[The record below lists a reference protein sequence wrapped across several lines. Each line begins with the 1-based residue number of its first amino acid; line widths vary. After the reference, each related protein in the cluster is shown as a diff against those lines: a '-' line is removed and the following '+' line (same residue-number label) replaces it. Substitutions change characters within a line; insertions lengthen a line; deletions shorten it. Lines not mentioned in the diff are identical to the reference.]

1 MLPQFFEGFEVRN
14 ALAVKDG
21 DKLELGSHSLTFV
34 TAPMVHWPEVIMTYD
49 STDAA
54 LYSADAFGKFG
65 ALSACG
71 FTGSEDKDW
80 ACEARRYYFNIVGKY
95 GGPVQTVLKKLA
107 GLEIKSIRSLHGPI
121 LDGETE
127 KYLHLYDIWSSYR
140 SECEG
145 VFIACASIYG
155 GTMKAAQYIAEELR
169 KKGVKVSLSDLCD
182 SDMAENVGNAFKY
195 SKMVLAASSYDG
207 GLFTPMYDFLHR
219 LQIKGYCKRKV
230 AFVENG
236 SWAPSA
242 GRVMREMLSS
252 MKELD
257 LRETTVTIK
266 STVKSTDI
274 EALDA
279 LVNDIA
285 L

>member
-1 MLPQFFEGFEVRN
+1 
-14 ALAVKDG
+14 
-21 DKLELGSHSLTFV
+21 
-34 TAPMVHWPEVIMTYD
+34 
-49 STDAA
+49 
-54 LYSADAFGKFG
+54 
-65 ALSACG
+65 
-71 FTGSEDKDW
+71 
-80 ACEARRYYFNIVGKY
+80 
-95 GGPVQTVLKKLA
+95 
-107 GLEIKSIRSLHGPI
+107 
-121 LDGETE
+121 
-127 KYLHLYDIWSSYR
+127 
-140 SECEG
+140 
-145 VFIACASIYG
+145 
-155 GTMKAAQYIAEELR
+155 MKAAQYIAEELR

-182 SDMAENVGNAFKY
+182 SDMAENVEDAFKY

-230 AFVENG
+230 ALVENG

-257 LRETTVTIK
+257 LRETIVTIK

>member
-1 MLPQFFEGFEVRN
+1 
-14 ALAVKDG
+14 
-21 DKLELGSHSLTFV
+21 
-34 TAPMVHWPEVIMTYD
+34 
-49 STDAA
+49 
-54 LYSADAFGKFG
+54 
-65 ALSACG
+65 
-71 FTGSEDKDW
+71 W

-230 AFVENG
+230 ALVENG

>member
-1 MLPQFFEGFEVRN
+1 MR
-14 ALAVKDG
+14 
-21 DKLELGSHSLTFV
+21 
-34 TAPMVHWPEVIMTYD
+34 
-49 STDAA
+49 
-54 LYSADAFGKFG
+54 
-65 ALSACG
+65 
-71 FTGSEDKDW
+71 
-80 ACEARRYYFNIVGKY
+80 
-95 GGPVQTVLKKLA
+95 
-107 GLEIKSIRSLHGPI
+107 
-121 LDGETE
+121 
-127 KYLHLYDIWSSYR
+127 
-140 SECEG
+140 
-145 VFIACASIYG
+145 
-155 GTMKAAQYIAEELR
+155 AAQYIAEELR
-169 KKGVKVSLSDLCD
+169 KKVVKVSLSDLCD

-230 AFVENG
+230 ALVENG

>member
-1 MLPQFFEGFEVRN
+1 
-14 ALAVKDG
+14 
-21 DKLELGSHSLTFV
+21 
-34 TAPMVHWPEVIMTYD
+34 
-49 STDAA
+49 
-54 LYSADAFGKFG
+54 
-65 ALSACG
+65 
-71 FTGSEDKDW
+71 
-80 ACEARRYYFNIVGKY
+80 
-95 GGPVQTVLKKLA
+95 
-107 GLEIKSIRSLHGPI
+107 
-121 LDGETE
+121 
-127 KYLHLYDIWSSYR
+127 
-140 SECEG
+140 
-145 VFIACASIYG
+145 
-155 GTMKAAQYIAEELR
+155 MKAAQYIAEKLR

-182 SDMAENVGNAFKY
+182 SDMAENVENAFKY

-230 AFVENG
+230 ALVENG

-242 GRVMREMLSS
+242 GRVMREILSS

-257 LRETTVTIK
+257 LRESTVTIK

>member
-1 MLPQFFEGFEVRN
+1 M
-14 ALAVKDG
+14 
-21 DKLELGSHSLTFV
+21 
-34 TAPMVHWPEVIMTYD
+34 
-49 STDAA
+49 
-54 LYSADAFGKFG
+54 
-65 ALSACG
+65 
-71 FTGSEDKDW
+71 
-80 ACEARRYYFNIVGKY
+80 
-95 GGPVQTVLKKLA
+95 
-107 GLEIKSIRSLHGPI
+107 
-121 LDGETE
+121 
-127 KYLHLYDIWSSYR
+127 
-140 SECEG
+140 
-145 VFIACASIYG
+145 
-155 GTMKAAQYIAEELR
+155 
-169 KKGVKVSLSDLCD
+169 
-182 SDMAENVGNAFKY
+182 GNAFKY

-230 AFVENG
+230 ALVENG